1 MVFAEVNEAF
11 STQSCSCC
19 GTIPPSSPKGRA
31 ALGIRQWTCSN
42 CDTEHNRDT
51 NAARNIARTG
61 LRALEVGI
69 SGL

>member
-1 MVFAEVNEAF
+1 M
-11 STQSCSCC
+11 
-19 GTIPPSSPKGRA
+19 
-31 ALGIRQWTCSN
+31 RQWTCSN
-42 CDTEHNRDT
+42 CGTEHNRDT